1 MKSKRQEVL
10 LRLIREN
17 RIETQD
23 ELRALLA
30 ENGYSVTQGTISRDI
45 RETRI
50 VKTTGENGRS
60 YYRQQL
66 PAEQEQEPISETFI
80 SILRQ
85 AARSAEAAGN
95 LVVVKT
101 FTGMGSAV
109 GAAVD
114 AMPQVDCVGTLA
126 GDDTLLIIAR
136 DAETASA
143 ICALLNRLLG
153 SETV

>member
-10 LRLIREN
+10 LRLIREH
-17 RIETQD
+17 RVETQD

-30 ENGYSVTQGTISRDI
+30 ENGYLVTQGTISRDI

-50 VKTTGENGRS
+50 VKTADEDGRS
-60 YYRQQL
+60 YYRQQPL
-66 PAEQEQEPISETFI
+66 AEQEPDAFI
-80 SILRQ
+80 PILRQ
-85 AARSAEAAGN
+85 AARSVEAAGN

-101 FTGMGSAV
+101 YTGMGSAV

-126 GDDTLLIIAR
+126 GDDTLLVIAR
-136 DAETASA
+136 DADAATA
-143 ICALLNRLLG
+143 ICTLLNRLLG
-153 SETV
+153 SETVS

>member
-1 MKSKRQEVL
+1 MKTKRQEVL
-10 LRLIREN
+10 VRLVQEH

-30 ENGYSVTQGTISRDI
+30 ENGYLVTQGTISRDI
-45 RETRI
+45 REAHI
-50 VKTTGENGRS
+50 IKTASEGGRS

-66 PAEQEQEPISETFI
+66 PETPESVPDTFI

-136 DAETASA
+136 DGETATA
-143 ICALLNRLLG
+143 ICTLLNRLLRPDMD
-153 SETV
+153 

>member
-10 LRLIREN
+10 LRLILEN

-23 ELRALLA
+23 ELRELLA
-30 ENGYSVTQGTISRDI
+30 QNGYFVTQGTVSRDI
-45 RETRI
+45 REVRI
-50 VKTTGENGRS
+50 VKTTGEDGRS

-66 PAEQEQEPISETFI
+66 LPEPEQVSDAFI
-80 SILRQ
+80 SILQ
-85 AARSAEAAGN
+85 KAVRSVEAAGN

-114 AMPQVDCVGTLA
+114 ALPQVDCVGTLA

-136 DAETASA
+136 DADAAAA
-143 ICALLNRLLG
+143 ICALLNRLLASVTG
-153 SETV
+153 

>member
-10 LRLIREN
+10 LQLIRKH

-23 ELRALLA
+23 ELRELLA
-30 ENGYSVTQGTISRDI
+30 QNGYIVTQGTISRDI
-45 RETRI
+45 REAHI
-50 VKTTGENGRS
+50 VKTAGEDGRS

-66 PAEQEQEPISETFI
+66 LPDQEQVSDAFI
-80 SILRQ
+80 SILQ
-85 AARSAEAAGN
+85 KAVRSVEAAGN

-114 AMPQVDCVGTLA
+114 ALPQVDCVGTLA

-136 DAETASA
+136 DTDAASS
-143 ICALLNRLLG
+143 ICALLNRLLK
-153 SETV
+153 SDTV